1 MRVCT
6 CAHLLGCLQEKPG
19 TTSSKAQPFSYA
31 VIDDKPQPVRDFYNH
46 HEGVHLFSWQAGKYG
61 YGVMDRCVCTMLCV
75 RAFVGWLSLCLCSV
89 VCVSMLSCIC
99 ACVHATLLPFWNFGI
114 PQIRIVAHSSRMM
127 KIDEYMLSE
136 NYCIQWPPQF
146 YVIKP
151 HQTHS
156 TQVFKA
162 IV

>member
-1 MRVCT
+1 MCVCVYFMRVCT

-75 RAFVGWLSLCLCSV
+75 RARLLGGFL
-89 VCVSMLSCIC
+89 CVSALLSVCPC
-99 ACVHATLLPFWNFGI
+99 SRASVHVSMPLFYHSGI
-114 PQIRIVAHSSRMM
+114 LEFL
-127 KIDEYMLSE
+127 KFE
-136 NYCIQWPPQF
+136 
-146 YVIKP
+146 
-151 HQTHS
+151 
-156 TQVFKA
+156 
-162 IV
+162 